1 MTKGPN
7 QDRPENDS
15 VFFVATTW
23 TGNTGS
29 STLSSVNKINS
40 QVQGEKWGFE
50 TKQIWSEILAL
61 PVTMCK
67 NEGPSW
73 WSNG

>member
-50 TKQIWSEILAL
+50 TK
-61 PVTMCK
+61 
-67 NEGPSW
+67 
-73 WSNG
+73 